1 MLESNTGAYLNWL
14 VNELNLDCENM
25 KHNDALFVTFFTRTT
40 KQLERK
46 SLHIIESREVT
57 PTLSGKSC

>member
-1 MLESNTGAYLNWL
+1 MLESSTTAYLDWL

-25 KHNDALFVTFFTRTT
+25 KHNDTLLVTFFTRTT

-46 SLHIIESREVT
+46 SLAYH
-57 PTLSGKSC
+57 